1 MHNTNI
7 LPICPG
13 RVVPV
18 TLTHQISHG
27 EESSESKQ
35 LYELY
40 EQCKSLTSSEFRINQ
55 KDKPRE
61 TPPSN
66 TTSNCMFH
74 LHQGIKFKKPHYLIF
89 SFPALSFVLF

>member
-1 MHNTNI
+1 MHNANI

-40 EQCKSLTSSEFRINQ
+40 EQCKSLTSSELIRRINL
-55 KDKPRE
+55 E
-61 TPPSN
+61 TP
-66 TTSNCMFH
+66 
-74 LHQGIKFKKPHYLIF
+74 HQIVC
-89 SFPALSFVLF
+89 FVLSADKLEKKTLSYFLFS

>member
-40 EQCKSLTSSEFRINQ
+40 EQCKSLTCSELIRRINLKMKKLVQ
-55 KDKPRE
+55 VNKEIGDVFLD
-61 TPPSN
+61 
-66 TTSNCMFH
+66 TSIEN
-74 LHQGIKFKKPHYLIF
+74 LL
-89 SFPALSFVLF
+89 